1 MREEYD
7 KVFIEKCR
15 HRTEKATVIESAPQ
29 GAIDIATEAVRRY
42 AETHPRPTHVTQV
55 QAAEMLGLSRDTVR
69 KLIRS
74 GTLRLNACGLIP
86 VEMIDSARR
95 A

>member
-1 MREEYD
+1 MTSS
-7 KVFIEKCR
+7 V
-15 HRTEKATVIESAPQ
+15 
-29 GAIDIATEAVRRY
+29 IDIAAEAVRRY
-42 AETHPRPTHVTQV
+42 AETHPRPTQVTQI

-69 KLIRS
+69 KLVRR

-86 VEMIDSARR
+86 IEQIDMARN